1 MLKNPENLSPNQQA
15 HLEYLIKEHPELYRM
30 YLCKERL
37 RLVFKQDSYQHAVL
51 ALGRWLLWTH
61 RCGVPEFIELAAKI
75 TRNKKYIL
83 ATLKYGLSTGKLE
96 ATNNIIGS
104 IIRRSFGFRNVENL
118 IALIF
123 IRTSEFLHVLDEHF
137 FHYIG

>member
-1 MLKNPENLSPNQQA
+1 MEYFVKEN
-15 HLEYLIKEHPELYRM
+15 PELYRM

-37 RLVFKQDSYQHAVL
+37 RLIFKQDSYKLAVL
-51 ALGRWLLWTH
+51 ALGRWLLWTR
-61 RCGVPEFIELAAKI
+61 RCGVPEFEKLAEKI

-83 ATLKYGLSTGKLE
+83 ATLKYGLSSGKLE

-123 IRTSEFLHVLDEHF
+123 IRTSVYLDVMNEQF
-137 FHYIG
+137 FNYMG

>member
-1 MLKNPENLSPNQQA
+1 
-15 HLEYLIKEHPELYRM
+15 M

-37 RLVFKQDSYQHAVL
+37 RLIFKQDSYRLAVL
-51 ALGRWLLWTH
+51 ALGRWLLWTR
-61 RCGVPEFIELAAKI
+61 RCGAPEFEKLAEKI

-83 ATLKYGLSTGKLE
+83 ATLKYGLSSGKLE

-104 IIRRSFGFRNVENL
+104 IIRRSFGFRNVNNL

-123 IRTSEFLHVLDEHF
+123 IRTSEFLDIMDEHF
-137 FHYIG
+137 FNYMG

>member
-1 MLKNPENLSPNQQA
+1 
-15 HLEYLIKEHPELYRM
+15 M

-37 RLVFKQDSYQHAVL
+37 RLIFKQDSYRLAVL
-51 ALGRWLLWTH
+51 ALVRWLLWTR
-61 RCGVPEFIELAAKI
+61 RCGVPEFEKLADKI
-75 TRNKKYIL
+75 TRNKMYIL

-104 IIRRSFGFRNVENL
+104 IIRRSFGFRNVDNL

-123 IRTSEFLHVLDEHF
+123 IRTSECLHLLDEYF
-137 FHYIG
+137 FNYIG

>member
-1 MLKNPENLSPNQQA
+1 M
-15 HLEYLIKEHPELYRM
+15 EYLIKSNPKLYKM

-37 RLVFKQDSYQHAVL
+37 RLIFKQDSYRLAVL
-51 ALGRWLLWTH
+51 ALGRWLLWT
-61 RCGVPEFIELAAKI
+61 RRFGEPEFIALAEKI

-83 ATLKYGLSTGKLE
+83 ATLKHGLSTGKLE
-96 ATNNIIGS
+96 ATNNIIGT
-104 IIRRSFGFRNVENL
+104 IIRRSFGFRNVDNL

-123 IRTSEFLHVLDEHF
+123 IRTSAFLHLMDEHF

>member
-1 MLKNPENLSPNQQA
+1 MLKNPENLTPNQQA
-15 HLEYLIKEHPELYRM
+15 QLEYFVKENPELYQM

-37 RLVFKQDSYQHAVL
+37 RLIFKQDTYRLAVL
-51 ALGRWLLWTH
+51 ALGRWLLWMR
-61 RCGVPEFIELAAKI
+61 RCKVPEFEKLAEKI

-104 IIRRSFGFRNVENL
+104 IIRRSFGFRNVDNL

-123 IRTSEFLHVLDEHF
+123 IRTSDSLPLLDEYF
-137 FHYIG
+137 FNYIG

>member
-1 MLKNPENLSPNQQA
+1 
-15 HLEYLIKEHPELYRM
+15 M

-37 RLVFKQDSYQHAVL
+37 RLIFKQDNYRLAVL
-51 ALGRWLLWTH
+51 ALGRWLLWTR
-61 RCGVPEFIELAAKI
+61 RCGVSEFEQLAEKV
-75 TRNKKYIL
+75 TRNKKYML

-104 IIRRSFGFRNVENL
+104 IIRRSFGFRNVDNL

-123 IRTSEFLHVLDEHF
+123 IRTSEHLDALEENF
-137 FHYIG
+137 FNYMG